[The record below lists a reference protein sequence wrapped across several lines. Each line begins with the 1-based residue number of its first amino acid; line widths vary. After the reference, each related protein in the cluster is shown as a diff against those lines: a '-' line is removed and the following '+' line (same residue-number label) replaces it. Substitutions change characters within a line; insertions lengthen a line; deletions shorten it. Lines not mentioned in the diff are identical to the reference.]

1 MNCLRRQPA
10 KTMTYHITL
19 AETESYLRKAAR
31 ACGLDWGI
39 AEEAGKAARWLA
51 AFKLPG
57 PETLLAHLQQID
69 GNEYHQFIP
78 DCSTDPWQAP
88 GGMLCPVVTGAALAD
103 RSAQMLDGRVFQLAS
118 TAYPLLL
125 AATVGQAAR
134 CHQRVFTTAWAGVRV
149 SCFENGLSI
158 DGNRDDL
165 QLARVDA
172 VSCRLDDLDQPQL
185 LPSTQ
190 AYPIDHEIFKRI
202 DALAFETYAPATA
215 ESRAGAG
222 AGLTDND

>member
-1 MNCLRRQPA
+1 MSYNL
-10 KTMTYHITL
+10 TL

-31 ACGLDWGI
+31 ACGLEWGI

-51 AFKLPG
+51 AFNLPG
-57 PETLLAHLQQID
+57 PEIMLAHLRHLQARD
-69 GNEYHQFIP
+69 YRAFIP
-78 DCSTDPWQAP
+78 DCSTEPWQASS
-88 GGMLCPVVTGAALAD
+88 GLMCPVIAGAALAD
-103 RSAQMLDGRVFQLAS
+103 RSAQMLTGQVFKLGP

-134 CHQRVFTTAWAGVRV
+134 CHKTVFTTAWAEVRV

-158 DGNRDDL
+158 DGKHGDL
-165 QLARVDA
+165 LLTEVDA
-172 VSCRLDDLDQPQL
+172 VSCQQDDLSTPQQ
-185 LPSTQ
+185 LPSTL
-190 AYPIDHEIFKRI
+190 AYEIDSEIFKSI
-202 DALAFETYAPATA
+202 DSLAFQTYAPATE